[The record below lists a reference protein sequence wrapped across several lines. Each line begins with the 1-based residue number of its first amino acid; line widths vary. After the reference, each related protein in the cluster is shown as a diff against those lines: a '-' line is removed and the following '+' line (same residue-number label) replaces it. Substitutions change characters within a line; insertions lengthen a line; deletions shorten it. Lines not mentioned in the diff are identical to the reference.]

1 MRLRVFKLYIT
12 IILLWLTQLYIF
24 THEVF
29 VVLSTGWSCLGQ
41 EGLTDTREGEDI
53 SLKCRF
59 NGQLPSTVADTQYY
73 WLRTNKHNQDNVA
86 IKATPLEG
94 NYK

>member
-1 MRLRVFKLYIT
+1 MNSISCLYVYLFILILFFFSVFR
-12 IILLWLTQLYIF
+12 
-24 THEVF
+24 
-29 VVLSTGWSCLGQ
+29 TGWSCLGQ
-41 EGLTDTREGEDI
+41 DGMTDTKEGEDI

-59 NGQLPSTVADTQYY
+59 NGQLPSTVAETQYY

>member
-1 MRLRVFKLYIT
+1 MYYVPTPITLLILWNGTFK
-12 IILLWLTQLYIF
+12 F
-24 THEVF
+24 THENF
-29 VVLSTGWSCLGQ
+29 VWFFIGWSCLGQ
-41 EGLTDTREGEDI
+41 EGMTDTREGEDI

-59 NGQLPSTVADTQYY
+59 NGQLSSTVTETQYY

>member
-1 MRLRVFKLYIT
+1 M
-12 IILLWLTQLYIF
+12 
-24 THEVF
+24 
-29 VVLSTGWSCLGQ
+29 
-41 EGLTDTREGEDI
+41 TDTKEGEDI

-59 NGQLPSTVADTQYY
+59 NGQLPSTVAETQYY

>member
-1 MRLRVFKLYIT
+1 MSTHNNI
-12 IILLWLTQLYIF
+12 YIF

-29 VVLSTGWSCLGQ
+29 VILSAGWSCLGQ

-59 NGQLPSTVADTQYY
+59 NGQLPSTVADTLYY

-86 IKATPLEG
+86 IKSTPLEG
-94 NYK
+94 NYKYVANLRTY

>member
-1 MRLRVFKLYIT
+1 VFG
-12 IILLWLTQLYIF
+12 
-24 THEVF
+24 F
-29 VVLSTGWSCLGQ
+29 VHSFELFFFSFLGWSCLGQ

-59 NGQLPSTVADTQYY
+59 NGQLPSTVAETQYY